1 MATAYLKKFQAQAQA
16 LALDAANDA
25 LDRLM
30 NALDELDRDTIADT
44 VYSVKA
50 ELKAL
55 LQKGSAATPA
65 PEAPTKKAKKV
76 KDPKAPKGA
85 LTAFMFYSNEV
96 RKEVQ
101 ESDSSLKMTDI
112 AKKIGE
118 MWKALSDEEKKP
130 YLAKAAADKA
140 RFEKEKASYN
150 A

>member
-55 LQKGSAATPA
+55 LQKGSAAPPA